1 MQRSQKLVLVLTAVA
16 LALLMLGPAPV
27 ARARTTS
34 LLGLLTAT
42 DDPAGAVRLLEL
54 VNADR
59 AAAGLGVLQ
68 PQADLTAIAQGQ
80 SRLMAGVGSIWHND
94 GLFTSSIRQGL
105 DAVVLGENV
114 AFDSGGVTHIHWMLM
129 NSPHHR
135 DNILDPRFN
144 VAGFAITVS
153 DGVAYVTEDFAQV
166 RAATP
171 APAAPPP
178 PTPAPAPA
186 PAAPPPP
193 PPAPAPASPA
203 PAPAVAAP
211 PPVSAPEPAP
221 PSTTTPPAA
230 AAPAPVVA
238 AADTA
243 PAAARSTDR
252 ASAYRGPTD
261 SAGLTPVVALAL
273 GAVNLCL
280 AALAGRAR
288 RQARRALS
296 AG

>member
-1 MQRSQKLVLVLTAVA
+1 MQRFQKSVLVLTAVA
-16 LALLMLGPAPV
+16 LALLLLGPAPV

-42 DDPAGAVRLLEL
+42 DDPAGAVQLLEL

-166 RAATP
+166 RAATTAP
-171 APAAPPP
+171 APPPP

-193 PPAPAPASPA
+193 PPAPAPAAPA
-203 PAPAVAAP
+203 PAPAAP
-211 PPVSAPEPAP
+211 APAPAP
-221 PSTTTPPAA
+221 PTTTAPPAA
-230 AAPAPVVA
+230 DAPAARPPAPVVA

-243 PAAARSTDR
+243 PAAARSVDG

-261 SAGLTPVVALAL
+261 SAGVTPVVALAL